1 MTTKRS
7 KHARP
12 NRINRSRKYM
22 KGGDVSHVI
31 PYMLGNILAVLEHQ
45 FPESYRRAQE
55 EPRWFYW
62 RRHGWTQARD
72 QSQFNQHLDP
82 QRYPAPA
89 VPKAEVAWRLDSST
103 DKA

>member
-7 KHARP
+7 KHARST
-12 NRINRSRKYM
+12 RINRSRKYIM
-22 KGGDVSHVI
+22 KGGDVI

-45 FPESYRRAQE
+45 FPESYRLAQE

-62 RRHGWTQARD
+62 RRHGLTKAPRD

-82 QRYPAPA
+82 QRFPAGT
-89 VPKAEVAWRLDSST
+89 KEEVAWRLDSST